1 MLIMAVIGG
10 ILLGMIW
17 APLTYVGMAVGAVF
31 AILIIIGNVNRTPCP
46 ACKRGHVEPVTSE
59 RGKAMLE
66 RNRMRYGSDDDRHS
80 Q

>member
-17 APLTYVGMAVGAVF
+17 APLTYVGMAVGAVI
-31 AILIIIGNVNRTPCP
+31 AIMIIVGNANRTPCP
-46 ACKRGHVEPVTSE
+46 ACKRGHVEPITSE

-66 RNRMRYGSDDDRHS
+66 RNRVRYGSDENNKS
-80 Q
+80 